1 MSHTAR
7 ILIIEDSLIFQKTLK
22 KRLESRGYQ
31 TMIADDG
38 LEGLALV
45 KREKPDLV
53 ILDLI
58 LPGMDGHKICRLLKF
73 NRETMDIPIVMFT
86 SRDLDEDAEMAR
98 QCHADAFIVKTIRPE
113 VMMDVIKKLLNRK
126 EATEQTSV

>member
-1 MSHTAR
+1 MSNTAR
-7 ILIIEDSLIFQKTLK
+7 ILIIEDSLLFQKTLK

-53 ILDLI
+53 ILDLM

-73 NRETMDIPIVMFT
+73 DRETRDIPIVLFT
-86 SRDLDEDAEMAR
+86 SRDLAKDVELAR
-98 QCHADAFIVKTIRPE
+98 QCHADAFIVKTIGPE
-113 VMMDVIKKLLNRK
+113 AMMDVIQKLLKRR